1 MSQSVSITPS
11 APAASFVESLR
22 GPLRWPRLRLPRR
35 ALLGLAMAAFAG
47 LAATAAVAQQY
58 PAKTIRMV
66 VGSPPGAL
74 GDLMARIVS
83 DKLATALGQSVFV
96 ENRPGASGVIAA
108 AAVAKAPA
116 DGYTLLLAHDGVVT
130 VNQFIY
136 PNLQYTP
143 ETDLVPLGVVGKSSP
158 ILVAH
163 PSLGVKTVEDLV
175 KLAKA
180 KPNAITYGSGGN
192 GHSTHLGMELMSD
205 RLGIKMMHVPY
216 RGTSPSILA
225 VVSGEVSVAMMGV
238 AEAAAHSQAG
248 RILTLAAAGPSAR
261 GVMPGLPELRDLH
274 PDLDMDVWFGIFAPA
289 GTDQAIVDRLSRE
302 LATVVQHPDLH
313 ERTKSYGIVH
323 EAVSSQELAAQI
335 KRESSN
341 WGPIIKGLNLTLD

>member
-1 MSQSVSITPS
+1 MSHFDSIKTPS
-11 APAASFVESLR
+11 LAKS
-22 GPLRWPRLRLPRR
+22 
-35 ALLGLAMAAFAG
+35 LLGSMSRRRTQAYRRTVLGVLVAAFAG
-47 LAATAAVAQQY
+47 LASTLAMADSY
-58 PAKTIRMV
+58 PSKSIRLV

-83 DKLATALGQSVFV
+83 DKLATSLGQSVFV
-96 ENRPGASGVIAA
+96 ENKPGASGAIAA
-108 AAVAKAPA
+108 ATVAKAPA
-116 DGYTLLLAHDGVVT
+116 DGHTLLLAHDGVVT
-130 VNQFIY
+130 ANQFIY
-136 PNLQYTP
+136 SSLQYSP
-143 ETDLVPLGVVGKSSP
+143 DDLVPLGVVGKSSP
-158 ILVAH
+158 ILVVH
-163 PSLGVKTVEDLV
+163 PSLGVKSVEELV
-175 KLAKA
+175 ALAKA
-180 KPNAITYGSGGN
+180 KPNTITYGSGGN